1 MDQMVKTEYI
11 VEYPYTKET
20 IENWIK
26 HPVSSW
32 AKVLRALRLILGVA
46 ALVCGVSLSVYAV
59 ATAVRKNLYVN
70 ALIAAAIFILLGI
83 FSLTAPKRSAK
94 HTIKQQKR
102 FQAADGW
109 RIQFEFG
116 ESLHISSGN
125 QSVVYDYTQMGK
137 LTETKD
143 CFFLWLDKNAVYR
156 LPKSDF
162 TKGDPDG
169 FRAFIEPKLGP
180 LRKGSSKQF
189 IVKTVLL
196 LFIICYLLVF
206 AAYVVAAGMAR
217 TPAPTI
223 EQAKKAFY
231 GLRADNQ
238 TQIAQVETEDSV
250 VTFST
255 DKSASVYAM
264 LFKKENGAFTAV
276 HEYRFTVPD
285 WADSNRDCTL
295 HHLRFSAD
303 GLLQIDDQS
312 PAQVR
317 FTCLPAEYDLSDYC
331 YAANNTCIAP
341 FYCGNT
347 EYLLYALTEQTRG

>member
-32 AKVLRALRLILGVA
+32 AKVLRALRLSLGVA

-143 CFFLWLDKNAVYR
+143 CFFLWLDQKRSIPAAKIGLYKGGPGRFPRFYR
-156 LPKSDF
+156 AETRPAAK
-162 TKGDPDG
+162 
-169 FRAFIEPKLGP
+169 RV
-180 LRKGSSKQF
+180 
-189 IVKTVLL
+189 VKTVYCKNGTPPFYNLL
-196 LFIICYLLVF
+196 PACVCR
-206 AAYVVAAGMAR
+206 VCRCGRDGTDAR
-217 TPAPTI
+217 SDHRTG
-223 EQAKKAFY
+223 KK
-231 GLRADNQ
+231 GVLRAARGQSDANC
-238 TQIAQVETEDSV
+238 AGR
-250 VTFST
+250 
-255 DKSASVYAM
+255 
-264 LFKKENGAFTAV
+264 NGGFCR
-276 HEYRFTVPD
+276 HF
-285 WADSNRDCTL
+285 L
-295 HHLRFSAD
+295 HR
-303 GLLQIDDQS
+303 
-312 PAQVR
+312 
-317 FTCLPAEYDLSDYC
+317 
-331 YAANNTCIAP
+331 
-341 FYCGNT
+341 
-347 EYLLYALTEQTRG
+347 